1 MKSIDLG
8 DIEQIKKI
16 KKNGYRG
23 WASYLIPFCKSYFD
37 ANISVAFI
45 QQELLELYEFQ
56 ISIHTLRFIR
66 KKYRK
71 SLAEKLTQSD
81 LTNKKTVLP
90 VLPKT
95 EIKPIAPNHRKL
107 SPEEREEKNQVLERV
122 IKEMADFD
130 NRPTENRTELDDLL
144 ERQQQKKLNNQS
156 LK

>member
-1 MKSIDLG
+1 MKFIDLG

-37 ANISVAFI
+37 ANISVAFV
-45 QQELLELYEFQ
+45 QQELIELYDFQ

-66 KKYRK
+66 TKYRK
-71 SLAEKLTQSD
+71 SLVEELSEFD
-81 LTNKKTVLP
+81 LINQKT

-95 EIKPIAPNHRKL
+95 EVKPIAPNHRKQ
-107 SPEEREEKNQVLERV
+107 SPQEREEKNQLLERV

-130 NRPTENRTELDDLL
+130 NRPTKNRTELDDLL
-144 ERQQQKKLNNQS
+144 ERQRQERLKIKLNE
-156 LK
+156 

>member
-71 SLAEKLTQSD
+71 SLVEELSQPGLT
-81 LTNKKTVLP
+81 TKKTVTY
-90 VLPKT
+90 LPKT
-95 EIKPIAPNHRKL
+95 EVKPIAPNHRKL
-107 SPEEREEKNQVLERV
+107 SPQEREEKDKLLEMA
-122 IKEMADFD
+122 IKNMADFD
-130 NRPTENRTELDDLL
+130 NRPTERRTELDDLI
-144 ERQQQKKLNNQS
+144 ERQQQQKKLNNQ
-156 LK
+156 